1 MLETKGV
8 ALLTI
13 RAWCEEGSQQP
24 LRAEIRLAD
33 DVAFGF
39 RSTLTF
45 VNADSVVDAVR
56 DFLDSV
62 LSSSS
67 HDPTVTPVSRP
78 GHWKHLSQ
86 NPLFSNLSERRIRKL
101 ASKATE
107 NGTRPETSS

>member
-1 MLETKGV
+1 MLELGVESTERLRALVDSLRPSRSRNGRSSRIGGVLETKGV

-13 RAWCEEGSQQP
+13 RAWCEEGSPQP

-45 VNADSVVDAVR
+45 VNADEVVDAVR

-67 HDPTVTPVSRP
+67 HNPTVTPVPRP
-78 GHWKHLSQ
+78 GH
-86 NPLFSNLSERRIRKL
+86 R
-101 ASKATE
+101 
-107 NGTRPETSS
+107 